1 MPDDLGASPP
11 ISNSLSNSES
21 AIAVKTVDMRVDYGE
36 HVAVHGLNLA
46 IPRGEVFGL
55 VGPNGAGKTST
66 FKVLATLMEPT
77 YGDVFLSGIDIAEQP
92 GKARAAFAYMP
103 DLAPVPTDL
112 KVWEFLSMVAASHG
126 IRRGYRAARVNE
138 CLEKVSL
145 TDKREAMCKT
155 LSRGMKQRLVLAKCL
170 MHRPDV
176 LLLDEPAS
184 GMDPISRV
192 EMRNTLRS
200 LASEGAT
207 VLISS
212 HILTELAD
220 LCSSVGIMSLGHL
233 IESGPISEV
242 VDRLGGNKRSLT
254 VTTVEKTSAAIIEFL
269 QNQSLVEKVAASGA
283 TVSFD
288 FSGSDDEQATLL
300 TQLISSG
307 LRIRSFEE
315 KKSNIEEVILG
326 LKDTERSR

>member
-1 MPDDLGASPP
+1 MADP
-11 ISNSLSNSES
+11 ISNPS
-21 AIAVKTVDMRVDYGE
+21 ASAELPMAVRTVDMRVDYGE
-36 HVAVHGLNLA
+36 HVAVHGLNLS
-46 IPRGEVFGL
+46 IPKGEIFGL

-77 YGDVFLSGIDIAEQP
+77 YGDVFLNGIDIAEYP
-92 GKARAAFAYMP
+92 GRARASFAYMP

-112 KVWEFLSMVAASHG
+112 RVWEFLDMVAASHG
-126 IRRGYRAARVNE
+126 IRLGQGQRRARVDE

-145 TDKREAMCKT
+145 TDKRVAMCNT

-170 MHRPDV
+170 MHRPEV

-192 EMRNTLRS
+192 EMRNTLRG

-220 LCSSVGIMSLGHL
+220 VCSSVGIMSLGHL
-233 IESGPISEV
+233 IESGPIGEV
-242 VDRLGGNKRSLT
+242 VDRLGGSMRNLSVKTASSEEHGTLVGILENRPMVENVLVT
-254 VTTVEKTSAAIIEFL
+254 VGGVT
-269 QNQSLVEKVAASGA
+269 
-283 TVSFD
+283 FD
-288 FSGSDDEQATLL
+288 FAGADEEQATLL
-300 TQLISSG
+300 SHLVSNG
-307 LRIRSFEE
+307 LRIKTFEE
-315 KKSNIEEVILG
+315 RKSNIEEVILG